1 MSTEFNLLR
10 VTSLKEACV
19 SRLEGLILSGELQAG
34 EKLPSERDLAARL
47 GVSRPV
53 LHEALVDLSAK
64 GLVSILPRRGVV
76 VNDYRKSGSVAIL
89 SSLLAYNQGNFDP
102 QFQQSLFEMRILLE
116 GRTAA
121 LAARKASPL
130 DIHQLNALMEAEKKA
145 RHNDIS
151 ALTELDF
158 EFHLQI
164 AVISGNLVYPLIINS
179 FKNVYTHF
187 TGAFFQRFQCSS
199 TLDEVFVFQNRL
211 VGAIAGHNA
220 DLASGIMADMLTHG
234 EEHLIGY
241 PALISTPGEGEK
253 E

>member
-102 QFQQSLFEMRILLE
+102 QFQQSLFEMRVLLE

-130 DIHQLNALMEAEKKA
+130 DIQQLTALMEAEKKA
-145 RHNDIS
+145 RHNDIPS
-151 ALTELDF
+151 LTELDF

-187 TGAFFQRFQCSS
+187 TGAFFQRFQRSS
-199 TLDEVFVFQNRL
+199 ILDEVFVFQNRL

-220 DLASGIMADMLTHG
+220 ELASEIMADMLTHG
-234 EEHLIGY
+234 EEHLIGN